1 MEALMSDV
9 ENVSPQDLNN
19 TEGWENSKSI
29 INSLILCSDIKFKPV
44 KVYLTLKLHLH
55 INLNLGFD
63 NSDNLETRSSIHSF
77 DGDVTNLTI
86 EELAY
91 HELGETKQ
99 VRFHKWQCTKNS
111 ERKYNVHVGSVF

>member
-1 MEALMSDV
+1 MNVYPTEMEALASDV
-9 ENVSPQDLNN
+9 ENVSTQDLNN
-19 TEGWENSKSI
+19 KEGWENSKSI
-29 INSLILCSDIKFKPV
+29 INSRLLSSDIKSENV
-44 KVYLTLKLHLH
+44 CVTLKLHLR

-63 NSDNLETRSSIHSF
+63 KSDNLETRSSIHSF

-99 VRFHKWQCTKNS
+99 VRFHT
-111 ERKYNVHVGSVF
+111 

>member
-1 MEALMSDV
+1 MEALTSDV
-9 ENVSPQDLNN
+9 ENVSTQDLNN

-29 INSLILCSDIKFKPV
+29 INSLILCSDIKFKLCV
-44 KVYLTLKLHLH
+44 TLKLHLH

-99 VRFHKWQCTKNS
+99 VRFHK
-111 ERKYNVHVGSVF
+111 

>member
-1 MEALMSDV
+1 MF
-9 ENVSPQDLNN
+9 
-19 TEGWENSKSI
+19 I
-29 INSLILCSDIKFKPV
+29 R
-44 KVYLTLKLHLH
+44 KLHLH
-55 INLNLGFD
+55 INLNVGFR
-63 NSDNLETRSSIHSF
+63 NSDDLETRSSIHSF

-111 ERKYNVHVGSVF
+111 ERKYYNFHVGPVF

>member
-1 MEALMSDV
+1 MEALASDV
-9 ENVSPQDLNN
+9 ENVSSQDLNN
-19 TEGWENSKSI
+19 TEGWENSKCI
-29 INSLILCSDIKFKPV
+29 INSRLLSSDIKV
-44 KVYLTLKLHLH
+44 CVTLKLHLH

-63 NSDNLETRSSIHSF
+63 KDDNLEARSSIHSF

-99 VRFHKWQCTKNS
+99 VRFHK
-111 ERKYNVHVGSVF
+111 

>member
-19 TEGWENSKSI
+19 TEGLENSKSI
-29 INSLILCSDIKFKPV
+29 INSLILCSDIKF

-99 VRFHKWQCTKNS
+99 VRFHNG
-111 ERKYNVHVGSVF
+111 NVP